1 MNNIYKYDRT
11 MGYSSVYILIP
22 AYYASTPAN
31 IIMILQTI
39 FSVLHWKNYTNL
51 FFHYTD
57 ISLSVYI
64 FAYHLFLLQSIE
76 IYYRKIS
83 MIFAILTVVV
93 FYNRKGYRESALMK
107 YKIIHVIPH
116 TMFRFFAFWF
126 VMTIYNKDFSILLS
140 LFYWLNVFGLAYFS

>member
-11 MGYSSVYILIP
+11 MAYSSLYILIP
-22 AYYASTPAN
+22 AYYASRYTGL
-31 IIMILQTI
+31 IMIGQTL
-39 FSVLHWKNYTNL
+39 FSILHWKYYSNR

-57 ISLSVYI
+57 MSLSVYI

-76 IYYRKIS
+76 IYYKKIS
-83 MIFAILTVVV
+83 VIFGILTSIV
-93 FYNRKGYRESALMK
+93 FYNRKGYRENAVVK

-140 LFYWLNVFGLAYFS
+140 LFYWLNIFGLAYF

>member
-11 MGYSSVYILIP
+11 MAYSSLYILIP
-22 AYYASTPAN
+22 AYYASRYTGL
-31 IIMILQTI
+31 IMISQTL
-39 FSVLHWKNYTNL
+39 FSILHWKYYSNK

-76 IYYRKIS
+76 IYYKKIS
-83 MIFAILTVVV
+83 VIFGILTAIV
-93 FYNRKGYRESALMK
+93 FYNRKGYRENAVVK

-140 LFYWLNVFGLAYFS
+140 LFYWLNIFGLAYF

>member
-1 MNNIYKYDRT
+1 MSTIYKYDRT
-11 MGYSSVYILIP
+11 MAYSSFYILIP

-31 IIMILQTI
+31 IIMILQTL
-39 FSVLHWKNYTNL
+39 FSILHWKYYSNR

-57 ISLSVYI
+57 IGLSLYI

-76 IYYRKIS
+76 IYYKKIS
-83 MIFAILTVVV
+83 IVFGALTAIV
-93 FYNRKGYRESALMK
+93 FYNRKGYRETAVVK

-126 VMTIYNKDFSILLS
+126 VMTVYSKDFNVLLS
-140 LFYWLNVFGLAYFS
+140 LLYWLNIFGLAYF